1 MAPVAKA
8 SSRSSKAAAKAKP
21 KPAAKKPAAKKPAAK
36 AKPAA
41 KKPATPSKKSVAK
54 APPAKKPTPPAK
66 KPAKLVAKS
75 TPLARDRA
83 VAAPPPP
90 TAPAAPSP
98 ARFAFAAVPIIRDPA
113 GLTPLLREQLAADA
127 RLRTGRVTTP
137 DRIPASYLSPGVVR
151 WRVSEGKKPVLD
163 VVADSAFFPDSAEPL
178 GLERTAGL
186 WQPTGRGSDRGRA
199 LDLPRLAWELTRD
212 WPGRR
217 IPLGPEPKPGARWK
231 PLPPIDESPWPDG
244 TAFV

>member
-21 KPAAKKPAAKKPAAK
+21 KPAVKAKPVAKKPVAKKPVAKKPTKPAAKKPA
-36 AKPAA
+36 
-41 KKPATPSKKSVAK
+41 
-54 APPAKKPTPPAK
+54 AK

-83 VAAPPPP
+83 VAAPPLP
-90 TAPAAPSP
+90 TAPAAPPP

-186 WQPTGRGSDRGRA
+186 WHPTGRGSDRGRA

-231 PLPPIDESPWPDG
+231 PLPPIAETPWPDG